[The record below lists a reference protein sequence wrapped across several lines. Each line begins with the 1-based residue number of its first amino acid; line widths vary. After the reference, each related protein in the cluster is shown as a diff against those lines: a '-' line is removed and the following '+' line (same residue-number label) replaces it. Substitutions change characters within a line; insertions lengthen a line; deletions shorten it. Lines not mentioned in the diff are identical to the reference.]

1 MAAFHLSFVCE
12 CKINAV
18 QYTKGDHSNCY
29 SVNVA
34 RRRPKRPLVERGAA
48 VWRGWP
54 MKPGL
59 LWWMRFLQIVWCTL
73 SLRTYAD
80 RNAMELKLVR
90 LCLSLFTY
98 RLALGIYME
107 SAPAALRDALNWAQA
122 KAFPLH
128 FGWVDACGSPR
139 CGLFGTYLL
148 RVGLG
153 NSIPSH
159 PPPTPPSRLPLLPYI
174 VLFECD
180 TDLIIIL
187 KLLVSVHNAEKYMKC
202 KIDSGIDSSSAIFGL
217 LRLL

>member
-1 MAAFHLSFVCE
+1 MNVKSTLSNIQREITPTVT
-12 CKINAV
+12 AS
-18 QYTKGDHSNCY
+18 TLHD
-29 SVNVA
+29 VA
-34 RRRPKRPLVERGAA
+34 GRHPKRPLVERGAA
-48 VWRGWP
+48 GWRGLP

-80 RNAMELKLVR
+80 RNAMELKPVR

-128 FGWVDACGSPR
+128 SGWVDACDSPR

-159 PPPTPPSRLPLLPYI
+159 PPPSLASSLSSLDCFVWMWYRFDHYSEI
-174 VLFECD
+174 V
-180 TDLIIIL
+180 
-187 KLLVSVHNAEKYMKC
+187 
-202 KIDSGIDSSSAIFGL
+202 G
-217 LRLL
+217 